1 MISWKEDYPEEAKQA
16 FHSFC
21 YRFEDSIKKIA
32 EKVCN
37 KWDYNEVIALDIV
50 KCTLAKVWKYPT
62 YDHEKSNSNSIEKGI
77 VRWLS
82 RTALTQLANYHKKGT
97 CHEPD
102 QETDLSL
109 VYTLDELIDKKSTSA
124 TSKADLKQQLRTV
137 ESIINSLNPKHK
149 IIYLTYKLYEQVG
162 TYIPKSVREKLQE
175 ELELTQ
181 SSIRKYKEEAIK
193 EIQAHL
199 KKENG

>member
-1 MISWKEDYPEEAKQA
+1 MSNESTTSTLDDLISPMVAEALFVA
-16 FHSFC
+16 S
-21 YRFEDSIKKIA
+21 ETSIMRGLVRNYTMPRNSG
-32 EKVCN
+32 KVLQ
-37 KWDYNEVIALDIV
+37 VPI
-50 KCTLAKVWKYPT
+50 YPT
-62 YDHEKSNSNSIEKGI
+62 
-77 VRWLS
+77 V
-82 RTALTQLANYHKKGT
+82 TAAAVA
-97 CHEPD
+97 EA
-102 QETDLSL
+102 TDLGNTAVS
-109 VYTLDELIDKKSTSA
+109 